1 MASGYDISSNVP
13 YRLMKGRLGVYD
25 KRPFDP
31 SGAMTKHQEQ
41 EEKISNFL
49 AGIKNANIEL
59 EAGTIQK
66 IRELLLQD
74 KNDEIITVLNA
85 LDPGI
90 QGIWDQA
97 TRFRQA
103 GGNRQQERMIKDKRR
118 SLDHA
123 VWNSYQAAEVVKT
136 DAADRKP
143 VRALINP
150 NKLKADY
157 DDKII
162 SIGYEYNF
170 QVGTVFEW
178 LGTKTYWLVYL
189 QDLTELAYFRGD
201 IRKCTYQ
208 IAWEDEDGFH
218 STYAAVRGPV
228 ETKINFIQKHGISV
242 DTPNHS
248 LSILMPKNEDT
259 LSYFKRYTK
268 FYLQGDDTC
277 WRVEATDWISTPG
290 ILEVIAVE
298 YYANESEDD
307 INAGIVGG
315 LIEEIQDPNGEEN
328 MEIRGETFIKVKIP
342 YSYTFTGRKAEV
354 WTVDKKYP
362 VKLEY
367 DEADPRNVT
376 LTWTSG
382 FSGQFELQ
390 YGEYKKTIVVE
401 SLF

>member
-1 MASGYDISSNVP
+1 
-13 YRLMKGRLGVYD
+13 MKGRLGVYD

-31 SGAMTKHQEQ
+31 ERNPVEGVEEQ
-41 EEKISNFL
+41 SMRL
-49 AGIKNANIEL
+49 
-59 EAGTIQK
+59 
-66 IRELLLQD
+66 
-74 KNDEIITVLNA
+74 
-85 LDPGI
+85 
-90 QGIWDQA
+90 
-97 TRFRQA
+97 RQA

-136 DAADRKP
+136 DAEDRKP

-162 SIGYEYNF
+162 SVGYEYEF
-170 QVGTVFEW
+170 SVGTIFEW

-208 IAWEDEDGFH
+208 IAWEDEDGIQT
-218 STYAAVRGPV
+218 TYAAVRGPV

-248 LSILMPKNEDT
+248 LSILMPKT
-259 LSYFKRYTK
+259 PAAIKYFKRYNK

-298 YYANESEDD
+298 YYANEDEDNID
-307 INAGIVGG
+307 AGIVGG
-315 LIEEIQDPNGEEN
+315 LIEEPKDPNGNELL
-328 MEIRGETFIKVKIP
+328 EIIGDTFIKVKNEYEFRFDGIV
-342 YSYTFTGRKAEV
+342 SAE
-354 WTVDKKYP
+354 WSVDKKYP
-362 VKLEY
+362 VIIKP
-367 DEADPRNVT
+367 DPKDPRIAIVK
-376 LTWTSG
+376 WDSPY
-382 FSGQFELQ
+382 SGQFDLF